1 MAEIAAVNLIAKF
14 QFALDNH
21 WGYIWGAAGETWTQA
36 KQDALVKSFVSKYG
50 ANWKNSA
57 EAKKADKYYG
67 ALNGSKWIGHRVADC
82 SGMFYWAFKELGG
95 SMYHGSNTMYNSYCT
110 AKGKLTKKGRTDG
123 QELKPGTAV
132 FTGNDQKHGHVGLYI
147 GNDTVIEASGT
158 NAGVITTKISG
169 GKWTYWGELKG
180 VKYNGTSST
189 SSTSTS
195 ISNTTQPPETS
206 SNKTAVVTG
215 TRLALR
221 QQPSTSAT
229 VITRVNTGETVEIL
243 DDTEWVKVRY
253 KGKTGYMM
261 VKYLKLNT

>member
-14 QFALDNH
+14 QYALDNN

-36 KQDALVKSFVSKYG
+36 KQDSLVKSFISKYG
-50 ANWKNSA
+50 ANWKTNA

-82 SGMFYWAFKELGG
+82 SGLFYWAFKELGG
-95 SMYHGSNTMYNSYCT
+95 SMYHGSNTMYKSYCT
-110 AKGKLTKKGRTDG
+110 NKGKLTKNGRTDG

-132 FTGNDQKHGHVGLYI
+132 FTGNEQTHGHVGLYI

-180 VKYNGTSST
+180 VAYSGTSSAINVPT
-189 SSTSTS
+189 PAPSG
-195 ISNTTQPPETS
+195 
-206 SNKTAVVTG
+206 KTAIVTG

-229 VITRVNTGETVEIL
+229 VLTRANTGETVEVI

-261 VKYLKLNT
+261 AKYLKLNT

>member
-1 MAEIAAVNLIAKF
+1 MAEIAAVDLIAKF
-14 QFALDNH
+14 QYALDNK
-21 WGYIWGAAGETWTQA
+21 WGYIWGSAGETWTQE
-36 KQDALVKSFVSKYG
+36 KQNSLVNTFVSKYG
-50 ANWKNSA
+50 ANWKNN
-57 EAKKADKYYG
+57 EQAKKADKYYG

-82 SGMFYWAFKELGG
+82 SGLFYWAFKQLGG

-132 FTGNDQKHGHVGLYI
+132 FTGNDSNHGHVGLYI

-180 VKYNGTSST
+180 VKYNATSSA
-189 SSTSTS
+189 
-195 ISNTTQPPETS
+195 SNTTQPPVVS
-206 SNKTAVVTG
+206 SGKTAVVTG

-229 VITRVNTGETVEIL
+229 VITRANTGETVEIL

>member
-14 QFALDNH
+14 QYALDNN

-36 KQDALVKSFVSKYG
+36 KQDSLVKSFVSRYG
-50 ANWKNSA
+50 ANWKTNA

-82 SGMFYWAFKELGG
+82 SGLFYWAFKELGG
-95 SMYHGSNTMYNSYCT
+95 SMYHGSNTMYKSYCT
-110 AKGKLTKKGRTDG
+110 NKGKLTKNGRTDG

-132 FTGNDQKHGHVGLYI
+132 FTGNEQTHGHVGLYI

-180 VKYNGTSST
+180 VAYSGTSSAINVPT
-189 SSTSTS
+189 PVPSG
-195 ISNTTQPPETS
+195 
-206 SNKTAVVTG
+206 KTATVTG

-229 VITRVNTGETVEIL
+229 VLTRANTGETVEVI

-261 VKYLKLNT
+261 AKYLKLNT